1 MKRIILISVF
11 VLLSQPVQAFQNDYN
26 YALRYCD
33 LITTISRLAATLKMN
48 DADKEDAIQYFQNID
63 DQSIKSISEDMVKQL
78 LNEAYL
84 IPIEYDQD
92 LQRQVIKDFSDK
104 NKSECLEQTIKAEQN
119 SKSK

>member
-104 NKSECLEQTIKAEQN
+104 NKNECLEQTIKAEQN